1 MARGRRRQPE
11 TSLNE
16 ALDPGLER
24 DHERFGWSLL
34 LVALVAGTTLEG
46 LLGFKVAGLLL
57 DPIRRELWSLAHFHA
72 GLLALVNLVYAP
84 RAPRPGE
91 RAALASRAL
100 LSGSLLL
107 PLGFFLGGL
116 AHPEGDPGLGILLV
130 PLGALL
136 LILPIALQ
144 ARAAWRG

>member
-11 TSLNE
+11 IAEPAIDS
-16 ALDPGLER
+16 ALER

-34 LVALVAGTTLEG
+34 LVAMVAGTTLEG
-46 LLGFKVAGLLL
+46 LLGFKVEGLLL
-57 DPIRRELWSLAHFHA
+57 DPIRREFWSLAHFHA

-84 RAPRPGE
+84 RALRAAE
-91 RAALASRAL
+91 RAVVASRAL
-100 LSGSLLL
+100 LAGSLLL

-116 AHPEGDPGLGILLV
+116 IHSEGDPGLGILLV
-130 PLGALL
+130 PVGALL

-144 ARAAWRG
+144 ARAAWRR